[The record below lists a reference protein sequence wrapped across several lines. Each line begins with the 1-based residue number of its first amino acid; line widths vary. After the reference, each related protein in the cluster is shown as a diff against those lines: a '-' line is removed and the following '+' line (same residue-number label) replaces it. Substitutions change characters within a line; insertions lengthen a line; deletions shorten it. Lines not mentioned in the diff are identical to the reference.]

1 MGALHEGHISLLEK
15 AKKEND
21 VCACS
26 IFVNPIQ
33 FNNSEDLKKY
43 PRNIESDIIYLKSVG
58 CDVMF
63 SPSEEEMYPKPDKT
77 IYNFNGLD
85 KYMEGAFRPGHFN
98 GVAVVVKKLFDIIEP
113 DNAYFGE
120 KDFQQLAIIKYLT
133 KALNLPV
140 TIVPCATMRESDGLA
155 MSSRNKL
162 LTAEER
168 KIAPIIYQTLT
179 HAKKNYRSFNIDE
192 LKKWVIAEIDSCSM
206 LKTEYFEI
214 VNKENIKPVL
224 SINDIEKCIGCIA
237 VHLGK
242 VRLIDNIKF
251 L

>member
-1 MGALHEGHISLLEK
+1 MLNR

-21 VCACS
+21 FCVCS

-43 PRNIESDIIYLKSVG
+43 PRNIENDIIYLKSVG
-58 CDVMF
+58 CDVLF
-63 SPSEEEMYPKPDKT
+63 SPSEEEMYPESDKT

-85 KYMEGAFRPGHFN
+85 RYMEGAFRPGHFN

-120 KDFQQLAIIKYLT
+120 TDFLQLAIIKYLT
-133 KALNLPV
+133 KKLNLPV
-140 TIVPCATMRESDGLA
+140 NIIPCSTMRESDGLA

-162 LTAEER
+162 LTPEER
-168 KIAPIIYQTLT
+168 KIAPFIYQTLNI
-179 HAKKNYRSFNIDE
+179 AKKNYKNYNVEEI
-192 LKKWVIAEIDSCSM
+192 KKWVTAEIDGNSIM
-206 LKTEYFEI
+206 KTEYFEI
-214 VNKENIKPVL
+214 VNKKNLEPVSAFNEIEN
-224 SINDIEKCIGCIA
+224 CIGCIA
-237 VHLGK
+237 VNIGK
-242 VRLIDNIKF
+242 VRLIDNINF